1 MRDWIADNMDELDKR
16 IMADLQDYCRLSYQE
31 LSRRYG
37 VSANAIR
44 KRIMNL
50 EATGE
55 ISGYAVTL
63 SIGVTGSSQLFGF
76 LTGDGSRDEVEMIE
90 EIGSHPNIIAAAAYS
105 NGIYAFVGEYTV
117 THEMHDLS
125 SYLRRIKGV
134 VSAEIH
140 PTILPTRPGMELT
153 PLHLR
158 ILKVLLEDPRLPVV
172 EIAERSGLT
181 ARRVRRLLS
190 QLEENRAVQF
200 KALIELGADTSIPF
214 IALIRWDERAITYAQ
229 LIDWLREKYPL
240 TLWENFISATEPVLF
255 LLFAG
260 ENLTQVNDMTREIR
274 RHPHVVSVIT
284 TISTHHKFFTGY
296 RQKKLQEMVES
307 V

>member
-1 MRDWIADNMDELDKR
+1 MRDWIAEIMDELDKK
-16 IMADLQDYCRLSYQE
+16 IMADLQYNCRLTYQE

-50 EATGE
+50 EETGE

-63 SIGVTGSSQLFGF
+63 SIGMTGSSQLFGF
-76 LTGDGSRDEVEMIE
+76 LTGDGSRDEMEMID

-105 NGIYAFVGEYTV
+105 NGIYAFVGNYKV

-134 VSAEIH
+134 VNAEIH
-140 PTILPTRPGMELT
+140 PTIIPTRPGMELS

-172 EIAERSGLT
+172 EIAVRSGLT

-190 QLEENRAVQF
+190 QLEESRAVQF
-200 KALIELGADTSIPF
+200 NALIELGADTSIPF
-214 IALIRWDERAITYAQ
+214 IALIRWDERATTYEQ

-240 TLWENFISATEPVLF
+240 TLWENFISAMEPVLF
-255 LLFAG
+255 SLFAG
-260 ENLTQVNDMTREIR
+260 ENLTQVNEMTREIR
-274 RHPHVVSVIT
+274 KHPHVVSVVT
-284 TISTHHKFFTGY
+284 TISTHHKFFTSY
-296 RQKKLQEMVES
+296 RQNKLREMIES

>member
-1 MRDWIADNMDELDKR
+1 
-16 IMADLQDYCRLSYQE
+16 
-31 LSRRYG
+31 
-37 VSANAIR
+37 
-44 KRIMNL
+44 MNL

-63 SIGVTGSSQLFGF
+63 SIGVTRSSQLFGF
-76 LTGDGSRDEVEMIE
+76 LTGDGSRDEVELTE

-105 NGIYAFVGEYTV
+105 NGIYAFVGEYV
-117 THEMHDLS
+117 VAHEMHDLS

-140 PTILPTRPGMELT
+140 PTILPTRQGMELT

-255 LLFAG
+255 SLFAG
-260 ENLTQVNDMTREIR
+260 ENLTQVNEMTREIR

-284 TISTHHKFFTGY
+284 TISTHHKFFIGY
-296 RQKKLQEMVES
+296 RQSKLREMIES